1 MLRNTIRNQAIA
13 TLTNCTQIE
22 VLGVSFGVLHKIN
35 DRLERILKIFS
46 SGSDFYPLFRL
57 LRSEV
62 RGSVY
67 LNRFQ
72 KESFYFFLDRRGDA
86 AVLVGD

>member
-1 MLRNTIRNQAIA
+1 ML
-13 TLTNCTQIE
+13 LPLSQIVE
-22 VLGVSFGVLHKIN
+22 LGVAGIGVLHKIN

-57 LRSEV
+57 LRSEE
-62 RGSVY
+62 RGSVH

-72 KESFYFFLDRRGDA
+72 KESFYFFWTGEMRGDA